1 MSIKQ
6 KSIVCKLYWD
16 NGGIFRM
23 FDREIYGELLRR
35 VEREETVALV
45 TVIETSGSAP
55 GKAGFKMLVDASG
68 TALGTVGGGL
78 VEATVIRDAQ
88 EAIRERKSLI
98 RSYKLDQDAAGG
110 LGMLCGGAA
119 SVFIDVIG
127 APETLLIV
135 GAGHVAQPLAAMAN
149 TLGFKV
155 EVMDDREDFCNK
167 ERFPGANRCLVGD
180 IGKLLEAA
188 TITRNTY
195 IVIITRGHAY
205 DQVALEQTINSNAAY
220 VGMIGSRKKVQTI
233 FNNLREQGIEDGK
246 IERVYAPIGLDI
258 GAKTVEEIGISIL
271 AEIIAHKYGK
281 SRKQRGS
288 KTT

>member
-1 MSIKQ
+1 
-6 KSIVCKLYWD
+6 
-16 NGGIFRM
+16 M
-23 FDREIYGELLRR
+23 FDHEIYKELLKR

-45 TVIETSGSAP
+45 TVVETSGSAP

-88 EAIRERKSLI
+88 KAIRERESRI
-98 RSYKLDQDAAGG
+98 CSYKLDQEAAGG

-127 APETLLIV
+127 SPETLLIV

-167 ERFPGANRCLVGD
+167 ERFPGATRCLVGD
-180 IGKLLEAA
+180 IGELLAAA

-205 DQVALEQTINSNAAY
+205 DQVALEQTINSDAAY
-220 VGMIGSRKKVQTI
+220 LGMIGSRKKVQTI
-233 FNNLREQGIEDGK
+233 FNNLGEQGIEDRK
-246 IERVYAPIGLDI
+246 IERVYAPIGMDI

-281 SRKQRGS
+281 SRKQTGS
-288 KTT
+288 KNT